1 MHTRWWVPRSS
12 GRGAVTTLFTRSFML
27 AGLCLVAC
35 GKGDT
40 SLPAQPAVMAPDGGG
55 RLAGGTQGGG
65 VAPGGNG
72 AEPGLGG
79 MAEPPPFRTSRRA
92 LVQWKRHA
100 AFEADL
106 MGALQLTR
114 DQLCVEVGGK
124 NCIRDVHLVPMGGN
138 EPYESGLMKPS
149 AEPLATTSSVVDRVL
164 LSACS
169 TRARLDAEGKPEVFT
184 ALDLKAP
191 LPPASDPQITN
202 TIRDLYRRFLARD
215 PAPRELELVAE
226 LAENAGDAPLSS
238 RDFAALSCFT
248 IGSTTEFLFF

>member
-1 MHTRWWVPRSS
+1 M
-12 GRGAVTTLFTRSFML
+12 
-27 AGLCLVAC
+27 
-35 GKGDT
+35 DT
-40 SLPAQPAVMAPDGGG
+40 SILRVLLGTGLGLLGACNSASAPQPPGPAQTAPEAGSQGG
-55 RLAGGTQGGG
+55 AAAPGTGGGG
-65 VAPGGNG
+65 VPSDMGAGAAAPY
-72 AEPGLGG
+72 
-79 MAEPPPFRTSRRA
+79 RISSRA

-106 MGALQLTR
+106 MDALQLSR

-169 TRARLDAEGKPEVFT
+169 ARARLDAEGAPQVFT
-184 ALDLKAP
+184 ALDLHGP
-191 LPPASDPQITN
+191 LPPPHDPAIAT
-202 TIRDLYRRFLARD
+202 TIRDLYRRLLARD
-215 PAPRELELVAE
+215 PAPREVELVSG
-226 LAENAGDAPLSS
+226 LAAVEAGGFAGQPNTGEGALST
-238 RDFAALSCFT
+238 RDFATLSCFT